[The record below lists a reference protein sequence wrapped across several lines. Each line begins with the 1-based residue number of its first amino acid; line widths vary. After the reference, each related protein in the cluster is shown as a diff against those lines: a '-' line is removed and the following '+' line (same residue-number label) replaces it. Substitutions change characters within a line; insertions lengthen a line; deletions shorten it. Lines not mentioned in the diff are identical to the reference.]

1 METSNGVENSD
12 QQTEDP
18 IVKTISDSETKV
30 EKKERSLLQNTW
42 VKAGGVVILVLIVCG
57 GFLYLQDSY
66 SRVGIDTS
74 LIYAPLIN
82 LSPTTAGQLQA
93 IYVTEGQTVAANTP
107 VAQVGSEIIETQ
119 VAGEIVTVQNNIGA
133 SFNPGQAVV
142 TMIDPTQLRV
152 VGTIDENKGLSKI
165 HVGQL
170 ASFTVD
176 AFGSKQYQG
185 VVDEVDPSS
194 NQSDVVFNI
203 SDQREEQQF
212 DVKIRF
218 NTQTYSELKN
228 GMSAKLT
235 IFTK

>member
-1 METSNGVENSD
+1 MENNS
-12 QQTEDP
+12 QQKEDE
-18 IVKTISDSETKV
+18 IVKAIADSEVKV
-30 EKKERSLLQNTW
+30 EKKERSLLQNKW
-42 VKAGGVVILVLIVCG
+42 VKSGALVILVLVVCG
-57 GFLYLQDSY
+57 GFLYWQSSS

-74 LIYAPLIN
+74 LISAPLIN
-82 LSPTTAGQLQA
+82 LSPTAVGQLQA
-93 IYVTEGQTVAANTP
+93 TYVTEGQLVAANTP
-107 VAQVGSEIIETQ
+107 VAEVGGQIIESQ
-119 VAGEIVTVQNNIGA
+119 IAGEIVTVQTNIGA
-133 SFNPGQAVV
+133 NYNPGQAVV
-142 TMIDPTQLRV
+142 TMIDPSQLRV
-152 VGTIDENKGLSKI
+152 VGTIDENKGLSQI
-165 HVGQL
+165 QVGQL

-218 NTQTYSELKN
+218 NTQEYPELKN